1 MPGCRRE
8 SGARARAA
16 LETVGLGDR
25 LDHQPS
31 QLSGGQQQ
39 RVAVAR
45 ALVTNTPIILAD
57 EPTGNLDSQVTVEIM
72 NLFQHLNRE
81 RSITLILVTH
91 EEDVAA
97 YAGRIVRMRDG
108 RVVSD
113 VRQTQR
119 GDSDRDGWRDL

>member
-1 MPGCRRE
+1 
-8 SGARARAA
+8 
-16 LETVGLGDR
+16 LGDR

-45 ALVTNTPIILAD
+45 ALVGDTPIIMAD

-72 NLFQHLNRE
+72 NLLQSLNQE
-81 RSITLILVTH
+81 RGLTLILVTH

-97 YAGRIVRMRDG
+97 YAGRVLRMRDG
-108 RVVSD
+108 RILGD
-113 VRQTQR
+113 TRQEPRR
-119 GDSDRDGWRDL
+119 GTIPRGGDEGREEA